1 MANLSTNSNVSASN
15 VAASTDTGSAEAA
28 APDVINILAGI
39 APESALAALRAQRG
53 DVQTYTQNSDA
64 ALLNPTD
71 VGGLSLIERH
81 LVGLRIGTLN
91 RNSAVATRHREQLRA
106 LGADP
111 VLITATE
118 AQGEVTG
125 PARLAAILH
134 FTDTL
139 TNQPRAATPANIE
152 RLTQAGLS
160 DKDIVT
166 LGQLVAYLAY
176 QVRLLAGL
184 RALEGIAGGAK

>member
-1 MANLSTNSNVSASN
+1 MATQSTSFSNGTPAS
-15 VAASTDTGSAEAA
+15 VPTSEAD
-28 APDVINILAGI
+28 APDVVNTLAGI
-39 APESALAALRAQRG
+39 APDSPLVALRAQRA

-106 LGADP
+106 LGADA
-111 VLITATE
+111 VIVTAVE
-118 AQGEVTG
+118 AQGEITG
-125 PARLAAILH
+125 PERLAAILN

-139 TNQPRAATPANIE
+139 THEPRAATPAHIE
-152 RLTQAGLS
+152 RLIAAGLS

-166 LGQLVAYLAY
+166 MGQLIAYFAY

-184 RALEGIAGGAK
+184 RILEGAQ